1 MIKKNICFNGSTGS
15 LGSLMPRNKN
25 LIPCFARSNDSDL
38 KINSE
43 IKNSNAHTFIHMAA
57 LTDIQQCEN
66 FPERAREMNVEF
78 PLRILKHAIKN
89 EVQRFIFISSS
100 HVYKPTESLIK
111 LQSSDKPDP
120 QNSYGMSK
128 LEGEKKLLEY
138 SAKVQFNGLVIARL
152 FSLLSNKGRENF
164 LLQSIKKRVRN
175 KDFSYMPGIEN
186 VRDFIWADQAC
197 NEILK
202 ITQAHNPPGIINL
215 CSGKGRKVKS
225 LVKEVFDLNKIETKT
240 IFNNS
245 ISDQKPNYLV
255 GSPTSY

>member
-38 KINSE
+38 KIDSE
-43 IKNSNAHTFIHMAA
+43 IKNANPHTFIHMAA
-57 LTDIQQCEN
+57 LTDIQQCEK

-89 EVQRFIFISSS
+89 KVQRFIFISSS
-100 HVYKPTESLIK
+100 HVYKPTDSLIK
-111 LQSSDKPDP
+111 IKSSDKPDP
-120 QNSYGMSK
+120 QNSYGKSK
-128 LEGEKKLLEY
+128 LEGEKKLLDH
-138 SAKVQFNGLVIARL
+138 SAKVQFDGLVIARL

-164 LLQSIKKRVRN
+164 LLQSIEKRAKN

-202 ITQAHNPPGIINL
+202 ITQAHNPPGTINL
-215 CSGKGRKVKS
+215 CSGSGRKVKS

-255 GSPTSY
+255 GYPTYY

>member
-15 LGSLMPRNKN
+15 LGYLMPRNKN

-38 KINSE
+38 KIDSE
-43 IKNSNAHTFIHMAA
+43 IKNSDAHTFIHMAA
-57 LTDIQQCEN
+57 LTDIQQCEK
-66 FPERAREMNVEF
+66 FPERVREINVEF
-78 PLRILKHAIKN
+78 PLRVLKHAVKN

-100 HVYKPTESLIK
+100 HVYKPTDSLIK
-111 LQSSDKPDP
+111 IKSSDKPNP
-120 QNSYGMSK
+120 QNSYGNSK
-128 LEGEKKLLEY
+128 LKAEKKLTDY
-138 SAKVQFNGLVIARL
+138 SLKVQFNGLVIVRL
-152 FSLLSNKGRENF
+152 FSLLSHQGRENF
-164 LLQSIKKRVRN
+164 LLQSIKKRAKN

-255 GSPTSY
+255 GSPTYY